1 VALALSLRPP
11 DYECSLSRS
20 LATGASGRERR
31 VLPPKPTGTRRMNDS
46 TEELRT
52 LARALS
58 ANASLRRFTSQPGF
72 EIVSGFNS

>member
-52 LARALS
+52 LAHALS
-58 ANASLRRFTSQPGF
+58 ANAKALHVAARP
-72 EIVSGFNS
+72 